1 MCTIPFR
8 RRDQKLK
15 LCRPFIENAF
25 PYTYQNFSKDIFF
38 SWHLFPA
45 RCFAFIA
52 SDKKKIHTHTHVHVR
67 SICTPYVNANN
78 HEHRRVSCRYGSHR
92 FVGTKLSNAKLSSVY
107 CALTVRQ
114 SPIAIFDSYLFRE
127 GCRGKRTALFFYS
140 PALESFREISTLDYE
155 DYGFISW
162 RYCDIFLDRK
172 EKKRR
177 VPVVRLLRVN
187 RTGLRENFLEFFFEI

>member
-1 MCTIPFR
+1 M
-8 RRDQKLK
+8 
-15 LCRPFIENAF
+15 
-25 PYTYQNFSKDIFF
+25 
-38 SWHLFPA
+38 
-45 RCFAFIA
+45 
-52 SDKKKIHTHTHVHVR
+52 
-67 SICTPYVNANN
+67 NANN

-177 VPVVRLLRVN
+177 VAVVRLLRVN
-187 RTGLRENFLEFFFEI
+187 RTGLRENFLEFFFENSFSKSNFNAKLFCFEVYFNKYFSSYFKFSPILISRENFRALSNLWVIDRREIG

>member
-1 MCTIPFR
+1 MSSIYRKRIPLYLSKLFQGYFFFR
-8 RRDQKLK
+8 DT
-15 LCRPFIENAF
+15 FF
-25 PYTYQNFSKDIFF
+25 PQDVSLLLRQI
-38 SWHLFPA
+38 
-45 RCFAFIA
+45 
-52 SDKKKIHTHTHVHVR
+52 KKNTHTHTHVHVR

-172 EKKRR
+172 EKKKES
-177 VPVVRLLRVN
+177 
-187 RTGLRENFLEFFFEI
+187 GCC